1 MERMK
6 MSKAQFVQFLVNEVS
21 GSQMVGVTTRIPV
34 EMRKGRSKANRN
46 PYYGRVERVKTRS
59 LFFGWL
65 DYERTINNRLER
77 KECESDFKT
86 QPMSGRKWLHYGKV
100 ERNKYDESRLYI
112 RFYTK
117 LNNPFTEVYLVDG
130 APATAEQIAVFQAAQ
145 GELTQALGKLMAISE
160 SYPDLKASQ
169 NFSALQSQLEGT
181 ENRITVARNNFNEVA
196 RQFNTLIRRFP
207 TNLIAN
213 AMNAEKRAYF
223 EATDGAEQA
232 PKVQF

>member
-46 PYYGRVERVKTRS
+46 PYYGRVERVKRRS

-77 KECESDFKT
+77 KECDSEFKT

-112 RFYTK
+112 RFYSK
-117 LNNPFTEVYLVDG
+117 LNNPFTEEYLVDG
-130 APATAEQIAVFQAAQ
+130 IPATAEQIAEF
-145 GELTQALGKLMAISE
+145 TPWISE
-160 SYPDLKASQ
+160 SEGDFSTKQASAGLMLGEQ
-169 NFSALQSQLEGT
+169 VLPRCPRLDHIVSVRVNHTEIVLE
-181 ENRITVARNNFNEVA
+181 
-196 RQFNTLIRRFP
+196 
-207 TNLIAN
+207 
-213 AMNAEKRAYF
+213 
-223 EATDGAEQA
+223 D
-232 PKVQF
+232 